1 MTISKEKLLGLSAKR
16 YTDKIVFDEPYRIQ
30 SLNEREKADYEIKLQ
45 DKKAGMSYKK
55 ARALFLCRVLVDD
68 SNNRLLA
75 DSDVE
80 AIGEIDGRI
89 ASALYSVALDHNG
102 YEETDIQDLIKN
114 SEGAA
119 G

>member
-1 MTISKEKLLGLSAKR
+1 MTISKDKLLSQNAKR
-16 YTDKIVFDEPYRIQ
+16 YVDKIVFEEPYRIQ
-30 SLNEREKADYEIKLQ
+30 SLNEREKADYEVKLQ

-68 SNNRLLA
+68 ANVRLLA
-75 DSDVE
+75 DSDVD
-80 AIGEIDGRI
+80 AFGEIDGRI

-114 SEGAA
+114 CEGAA